1 MPSRKNPTPAATAA
15 APAPAPA
22 KDTTT
27 QGAAPPPADPPPPPM
42 PTTEPI
48 CVGIADLG
56 RARLLPEAPEGHA
69 ERPDDVQFEPG
80 TIEQFMDADGRTMRI
95 VNVGGQAHKAP
106 APPIP
111 DQPTTEE
118 A

>member
-1 MPSRKNPTPAATAA
+1 MPSKKTPTPDAAVSP
-15 APAPAPA
+15 PAQPPAQPPE
-22 KDTTT
+22 
-27 QGAAPPPADPPPPPM
+27 PPPQGVPVVFSAI
-42 PTTEPI
+42 T
-48 CVGIADLG
+48 DLG
-56 RARLLPEAPEGHA
+56 HARLLPEAPESHT

-95 VNVGGQAHKAP
+95 VNVGGQTHKAP